1 MQSIQSI
8 STSGTNGMDASE
20 KLQTLTAHAG
30 GFRAKDIAAYFAR
43 LDKLSTKSRKIFAKY
58 VSLFQV
64 SLVTEVKRE
73 ELLEVHGCG
82 VGTAEEILRW
92 LAKSRRYVRKS
103 IESKNDGA

>member
-1 MQSIQSI
+1 MQLAQSI
-8 STSGTNGMDASE
+8 SIKDTDVMDASE
-20 KLQTLTAHAG
+20 TPQPLTAQVG
-30 GFRAKDIAAYFAR
+30 RFGAKDIAAYFAR

-92 LAKSRRYVRKS
+92 LAKSRRHFRKN
-103 IESKNDGA
+103 IEAKCD